1 MSQDLA
7 MSLAVE
13 CRLIDKYMFA
23 CGHRLSEREYNRI
36 DRRRMD
42 VEAQLAATPPRTN
55 AGASALLRTTA
66 RWLLGSGH
74 QEWAIA
80 SLRIHAR
87 HLGRGERGVIV
98 KLRSLFVTL
107 SEELTCD
114 EGADIGGW
122 SSENKAAILAMLANV
137 IEYAASKRNKVSRPT
152 TKRSRALRDA
162 YKAAPEAWA
171 QRKLLW
177 QDILATASP
186 RN

>member
-1 MSQDLA
+1 MAQDIA

-13 CRLIDKYMFA
+13 CRLIDKYMFM
-23 CGHRLSEREYNRI
+23 CSHRISESEYDKI

-42 VEAQLAATPPRTN
+42 VEAQLAATTPWTN
-55 AGASALLRTTA
+55 AGASALLRTAA
-66 RWLLGSGH
+66 RWLLAAEP

-80 SLRIHAR
+80 HLRTHAR
-87 HLGRGERGVIV
+87 RLGRGERGVIV

-107 SEELTCD
+107 GEEPTCD
-114 EGADIGGW
+114 ECAHGGGW
-122 SSENKAAILAMLANV
+122 SPENKAAILAILANV
-137 IEYAASKRNKVSRPT
+137 IEYAES
-152 TKRSRALRDA
+152 